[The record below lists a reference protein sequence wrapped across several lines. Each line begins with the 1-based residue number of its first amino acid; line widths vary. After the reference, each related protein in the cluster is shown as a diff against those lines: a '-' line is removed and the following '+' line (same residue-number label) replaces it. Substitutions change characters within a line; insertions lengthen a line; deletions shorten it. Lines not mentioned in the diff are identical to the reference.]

1 MPKALIF
8 ETKGLQILRAG
19 IILGEIAKNR
29 IEPHH
34 SAFMAAK
41 PDDCVSFVD
50 LDVNDKEIK
59 AFLHGEEIPISSET
73 KGYTAVGVHGMT
85 TGFGKASNGKLKN
98 KYPKGLRT
106 LK

>member
-1 MPKALIF
+1 MPV
-8 ETKGLQILRAG
+8 LRAG
-19 IILGEIAKNR
+19 IILGENVKNR

-41 PDDCVSFVD
+41 PSDCARRVELSSD
-50 LDVNDKEIK
+50 SAEIR
-59 AFLHGEEIPISSET
+59 AFLHGEEISVPADL
-73 KGYTAVGVHGMT
+73 KGYAAVCVDGVT
-85 TGFGKASNGKLKN
+85 CGFGKASGGRLKN